1 MTSRLAEIQRSALGF
16 VLVLVIFG
24 ALPLVVS
31 SYQMS
36 IANEI
41 LIFALLAMSIDVLA
55 GYAGRTS
62 LGHGALFG
70 ISTYVVPPLAILAG
84 WLGAGHDRLGGVP
97 ALDQRHRGRERNSR
111 CRPP

>member
-1 MTSRLAEIQRSALGF
+1 MTSTLAEIRRSALGF

-70 ISTYVVPPLAILAG
+70 ISTYVVIYWTSVHGGSAWVGCALGIVVAALFSAAPAG
-84 WLGAGHDRLGGVP
+84 KRDR
-97 ALDQRHRGRERNSR
+97 RR
-111 CRPP
+111 